1 MARMPAAMRQLGFV
15 QFFTWFALF
24 SMWVFMHPALA
35 HHVYGCAQ
43 DDTTSKAFNDA
54 GNWTG
59 IIFGVYNLISAV
71 FALFL
76 PAIADRLG
84 RKRTHAM
91 ALICGGLGLI
101 SVYFVRTPEW
111 LLLSMV
117 GVGVAWA
124 SILSMPYAMLAGA
137 LPAHKMGVYMGIFN
151 FFITI
156 PQIVSGIV
164 NRPIVQYLYGN
175 QAVYAIV
182 AAGLMLLLAA
192 VACRWIEDKDD
203 IVKT

>member
-1 MARMPAAMRQLGFV
+1 
-15 QFFTWFALF
+15 
-24 SMWVFMHPALA
+24 
-35 HHVYGCAQ
+35 
-43 DDTTSKAFNDA
+43 
-54 GNWTG
+54 
-59 IIFGVYNLISAV
+59 
-71 FALFL
+71 L